1 MLENLFQFQLLNTY
15 VALKEWYVSGFVPT
29 RHNSNLNFCSQ
40 TMLVSNLYDKNL
52 FRRSEYHRRRNL
64 DLIVNAIK
72 RISDLNIAVNKR
84 DDIVIDDLHKVRAY
98 MTGIFY
104 SSFKIRT
111 SLDFVRSLSELYSY

>member
-1 MLENLFQFQLLNTY
+1 
-15 VALKEWYVSGFVPT
+15 
-29 RHNSNLNFCSQ
+29 
-40 TMLVSNLYDKNL
+40 MLVSNLYDKNL

-84 DDIVIDDLHKVRAY
+84 DDIVIDDLHKVRVY

-104 SSFKIRT
+104 SSFT
-111 SLDFVRSLSELYSY
+111 LQWGWLVAPLLPSFMVCCHVATFLALSGAS